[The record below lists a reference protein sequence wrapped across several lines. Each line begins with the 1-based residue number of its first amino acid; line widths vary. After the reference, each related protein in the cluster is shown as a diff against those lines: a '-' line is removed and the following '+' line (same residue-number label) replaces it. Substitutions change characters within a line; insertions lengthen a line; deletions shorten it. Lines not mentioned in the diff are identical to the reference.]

1 MEYLRSLPVL
11 AQIGAIIPALL
22 LGFVVVK
29 FVYGMVWGLYILV
42 TKGQDELNRILE
54 KGIRK
59 SLDGDP
65 RLVATH
71 QRV

>member
-22 LGFVVVK
+22 LGLVVVK

-42 TKGQDELNRILE
+42 TKGQDELNRVLE
-54 KGIRK
+54 KGIK
-59 SLDGDP
+59 EKLG
-65 RLVATH
+65 
-71 QRV
+71 Q